1 MEALFPHGW
10 IHYLAGGLLL
20 GAAVS
25 LLFVLTG
32 WIGGMST
39 LFSSTWSFVSRAP
52 GFADSRLTGSRVWR
66 SWYAIG
72 LVGGGVLYLFLAGSA
87 AGFLTAVPWWQ
98 LLLGGFIAGF
108 GARLSNGCTAG
119 HGICGMASLQLPSLL
134 AVITFLITAMIT
146 ANLVAALGGAK

>member
-1 MEALFPHGW
+1 MEALFPQGW

-52 GFADSRLTGSRVWR
+52 GFADPRLTGSRVWR
-66 SWYAIG
+66 SWYAMG
-72 LVGGGVLYLFLAGSA
+72 LIGGGALYLLLAGSG
-87 AGFLTAVPWWQ
+87 AGFMTAVPWWQ